1 MGTFIVS
8 TWVVAGAL
16 VADASS
22 TIEQAERLLAEGRL
36 AQAEEQL
43 RPVVADAAVRR
54 QDAELHERALVALG
68 EAVDREARSAEDS
81 ARALLDGG
89 DPRRAASAYEQ
100 AANIRRRSPYLTLDC
115 LAAFPASNE
124 NPSHL
129 HAFLHRVE
137 ATLYNETLARAAF
150 AWWLAGDE
158 AANAAVLDLPASH
171 PAVLEPDP
179 VDDLA
184 VRRLAYSARLAEL
197 GAALFRQNE
206 FDPASRAYAAA
217 KSERLAALRGKA
229 DDEWAREQLNCALA
243 EFNARR
249 PARAVELLRELQRTL
264 PRYRPEMVAQ
274 ELEDALRATAR

>member
-1 MGTFIVS
+1 MGTFIFS
-8 TWVVAGAL
+8 SWVVAGAL
-16 VADASS
+16 VANASS
-22 TIEQAERLLAEGRL
+22 TIKQAERLLAEGQL

-43 RPVVADAAVRR
+43 RPVVEDAAVRR

-100 AANIRRRSPYLTLDC
+100 AASIRRGSPYLTLDC
-115 LAAFPASNE
+115 LAPFAAAGE

-158 AANAAVLDLPASH
+158 AATAAVLDLPASH

-249 PARAVELLRELQRTL
+249 PARAAELLRELQRTL

-274 ELEDALRATAR
+274 ELDDALRATAR

>member
-100 AANIRRRSPYLTLDC
+100 AANIRRGSPYLTLDC
-115 LAAFPASNE
+115 LAPFPASNE
-124 NPSHL
+124 KPSHL
-129 HAFLHRVE
+129 HTFLHRVE

-158 AANAAVLDLPASH
+158 AATAAVLDFPASH

-179 VDDLA
+179 VDDLT

-217 KSERLAALRGKA
+217 KYERLAALRGKA
-229 DDEWAREQLNCALA
+229 DDEWARQQLNCALA
-243 EFNARR
+243 EYNARR
-249 PARAVELLRELQRTL
+249 PAQAAELLRELQRTL

-274 ELEDALRATAR
+274 ELADALRAR